1 VVFLLE
7 GALVSWSLAMDERG
21 GHEDLCGLGH
31 RSVIP
36 YIHGRTE
43 LYCAQPGLPEPAFFV
58 RPREEVYT
66 RSSYGSRPGS
76 YNETR
81 GPTDGPEVVETLYSI

>member
-1 VVFLLE
+1 VVLLLE

-21 GHEDLCGLGH
+21 GHKDLRSSGR

-36 YIHGRTE
+36 YVHQRTE
-43 LYCAQPGLPEPAFFV
+43 LYCSTLYDSFLFSDLC
-58 RPREEVYT
+58 EEAST
-66 RSSYGSRPGS
+66 RSFYNSRSGS

-81 GPTDGPEVVETLYSI
+81 GPLGGPEVVETLYNI